1 MFQLCPTLQVL
12 DNQNRAGELVLSE
25 DEDDFDGAE
34 GGEDEFEEMQLM
46 NPLNE
51 DQMEELRM
59 RGISVKDYMAAM
71 QGDFEGGEDDL
82 DDEFN
87 GDEKNAEGKDK
98 VEGEDAGKRQRT
110 E

>member
-1 MFQLCPTLQVL
+1 
-12 DNQNRAGELVLSE
+12 
-25 DEDDFDGAE
+25 
-34 GGEDEFEEMQLM
+34 
-46 NPLNE
+46 
-51 DQMEELRM
+51 M

-82 DDEFN
+82 DDDFN
-87 GDEKNAEGKDK
+87 GDDAAEGKEK